1 MCVSL
6 APFEAFG
13 ERLSFCSDR
22 NRPKLRQVANHQ
34 ALGWTGVWLFLWG
47 IIGITTSQLPKLKC
61 HGRHCLIWYSH
72 IIIFTEMM
80 QNAQKKYRQNGQSIF
95 QKTSQYMESS
105 AQNLKDLAWLR
116 NGFGFWLPSG
126 VYCPCCRERGVWK
139 LWQDLLAPYWRESS
153 MCPGT
158 DSKGDIGLASR
169 KVGTTWCMRCWMV
182 DPLDGWW
189 RWWRRMALGCWLW
202 GSRKRWSQASIS
214 GNSDLFG
221 HR

>member
-1 MCVSL
+1 MLGSRLNMDWERKTRQKVVFLNPYSTECLIIQFHTLPMCVSL

-80 QNAQKKYRQNGQSIF
+80 QNAQKTIQTKWAEHLSKNFTIYGVICAKFERLSLTEERIWFLTAVGC
-95 QKTSQYMESS
+95 
-105 AQNLKDLAWLR
+105 L
-116 NGFGFWLPSG
+116 LPM
-126 VYCPCCRERGVWK
+126 
-139 LWQDLLAPYWRESS
+139 L
-153 MCPGT
+153 
-158 DSKGDIGLASR
+158 
-169 KVGTTWCMRCWMV
+169 
-182 DPLDGWW
+182 
-189 RWWRRMALGCWLW
+189 
-202 GSRKRWSQASIS
+202 SRKRSLKAMARLIGSLLAWVQHVPW
-214 GNSDLFG
+214 N
-221 HR
+221 R